1 MFGAV
6 IVGVVGLVCVVIGY
20 LIGVKQKITLL
31 HDYHYSKVTE
41 ADKKAFCTW
50 MGMGIMLIGI
60 GLLVMAVILAVM
72 KILLSIIAFAV
83 CFAAGAA
90 LLIYAGKKYNAG

>member
-6 IVGVVGLVCVVIGY
+6 IVGVVGLICIVIGY

-90 LLIYAGKKYNAG
+90 LLIYAGRKYNAG

>member
-1 MFGAV
+1 MFGA
-6 IVGVVGLVCVVIGY
+6 IVVGAVGLICIVIGY
-20 LIGVKQKITLL
+20 LIGVKKKITLL

-41 ADKKAFCTW
+41 ADKKAFW